1 MIQWLPQA
9 QLDSFLHHLTTG
21 RSLFA
26 LSADKDQLHLERAT
40 AWDPNRHV
48 LDRYRPMEPLKALV
62 FPPREMLGPVFQNAE
77 QTPVQPR
84 VVVGV
89 KNCDLSALAIHDYVL
104 LKNEP
109 VDPFYAHLREQTL
122 LVSCDCTDCRKACF
136 CPIVGEQP
144 YPKEGFDINFSPM
157 DGGYIIES
165 GSDRGQALLNSFQP
179 ALAAP
184 SAEALKQRDQRRQ
197 AMYQRVA
204 DQAATGHGLKPGMD
218 LRAGV
223 VKSEEADLWKKFAE
237 DCVECGAC
245 NYICCTCHC
254 FLLRDGR
261 SPAQVPE
268 RLKQWDS
275 CLHKNFAR
283 VAGGAN
289 PRAHRV
295 ERLYNRFDKK
305 FNFFPAVLGTY
316 ACDGCGRCA
325 EACTGKIDIR
335 DVLREAVQA

>member
-1 MIQWLPQA
+1 MLQWLPQA
-9 QLDSFLHHLTTG
+9 QLDSFLRHLTTG
-21 RSLFA
+21 RTIFA
-26 LSADKDQLHLERAT
+26 LTVDNDQLHLEHT
-40 AWDPNRHV
+40 SAWDSSRHV

-62 FPPREMLGPVFQNAE
+62 FPPRELLGPLFHNSQE
-77 QTPVQPR
+77 QTPVPPR
-84 VVVGV
+84 VVLGV
-89 KNCDLSALAIHDYVL
+89 KNCDLSSLGIHDYVF

-109 VDPFYAHLREQTL
+109 IDPYYAHLREQTL
-122 LVSCDCTDCRKACF
+122 IVSCDCTDCRESCF

-144 YPKEGFDINFSPM
+144 HPKEGFDLNFSPAA
-157 DGGYIIES
+157 GGYVLES
-165 GSDRGQALLNSFQP
+165 GSDRGRVLLDSYRP
-179 ALAAP
+179 ALSAP
-184 SAEALKQRDQRRQ
+184 SAEALQQREQRRQ
-197 AMYQRVA
+197 TMYQRVA
-204 DQAATGHGLKPGMD
+204 DQAAGHGLKPGKD
-218 LRAGV
+218 LRGAIV
-223 VKSEEADLWKKFAE
+223 RSAEADFWNRFAE

-245 NYICCTCHC
+245 NFICCTCHC

-261 SPAQVPE
+261 SPAEVPE
-268 RLKQWDS
+268 RVKQWDS

-289 PRAHRV
+289 PRAHRA

-335 DVLREAVQA
+335 DILREALA

>member
-1 MIQWLPQA
+1 M
-9 QLDSFLHHLTTG
+9 
-21 RSLFA
+21 
-26 LSADKDQLHLERAT
+26 HLERTT

-48 LDRYRPMEPLKALV
+48 LDRYRPLEPLKALV
-62 FPPREMLGPVFQNAE
+62 FPPRETLGPVFQA
-77 QTPVQPR
+77 VQPADLTPR
-84 VVVGV
+84 VVIGV
-89 KNCDLSALAIHDYVL
+89 KNCDLSALAIHDFVF

-109 VDPFYAHLREQTL
+109 VDPYYARLREQTL
-122 LVSCDCTDCRKACF
+122 IVSCDCTDCRESCF
-136 CPIVGEQP
+136 CPAVGEQP
-144 YPKEGFDINFSPM
+144 YPKAGFDVNLSVLENGCVVEP
-157 DGGYIIES
+157 
-165 GSDRGQALLNSFQP
+165 GSERGQALIASFKP

-184 SAEALKQRDQRRQ
+184 ADERLRQRDQNRQ
-197 AMYQRVA
+197 ALYHRVA
-204 DQAATGHGLKPGMD
+204 GQAESRGLRPGQD
-218 LRAGV
+218 LRQAV
-223 VKSEEADLWKKFAE
+223 VKTEEADFWKEFAA

-261 SPAQVPE
+261 SSDQAPG

-289 PRAHRV
+289 PRAHRT

-305 FNFFPAVLGTY
+305 FNFFPALLGRY

-325 EACTGKIDIR
+325 EACTGRIDIR
-335 DVLREAVQA
+335 DVLRKALA

>member
-1 MIQWLPQA
+1 MLYWLPQA
-9 QLDSFLHHLTTG
+9 QLDSFLLHLTTG

-26 LSADKDQLHLERAT
+26 LSVENDQLHLERAE
-40 AWDPNRHV
+40 AWNSNRHV
-48 LDRYRPMEPLKALV
+48 LDRYRPVEPLKALV
-62 FPPREMLGPVFQNAE
+62 FPPREMLGPMFQNAE
-77 QTPVQPR
+77 QTGVPPR
-84 VVVGV
+84 IVLGI
-89 KNCDLSALAIHDYVL
+89 KNCDLSALSIHDYVF

-109 VDPFYAHLREQTL
+109 IDPYYAHLREQTV
-122 LVSCDCTDCRKACF
+122 LVSCDCTDCRESCF
-136 CPIVGEQP
+136 CPVVGEQP
-144 YPKEGFDINFSPM
+144 HPKTGFDLNFSPV
-157 DGGYIIES
+157 DGGYVVES
-165 GSDRGQALLNSFQP
+165 GSDRGQALLDVFRP
-179 ALAAP
+179 ALSAATDN
-184 SAEALKQRDQRRQ
+184 ALQQREQRRQ
-197 AMYQRVA
+197 AMYKRVA
-204 DQAATGHGLKPGMD
+204 EQAAGHGLKPGMD
-218 LRAGV
+218 LRTAIA
-223 VKSEEADLWKKFAE
+223 KSEEADFWKVFAE

-245 NYICCTCHC
+245 NFICCTCHC

-261 SPAQVPE
+261 SPDQVPE

-305 FNFFPAVLGTY
+305 FNFFPAVLGHY

-335 DVLREAVQA
+335 DVLRKALA